1 MTIKIGLLAGE
12 PSGDNLAAGL
22 MSALRQQLGSAG
34 PVEFVGVGGPL
45 NITSSFIG

>member
-22 MSALRQQLGSAG
+22 MSALRQQLDLQGR
-34 PVEFVGVGGPL
+34 L
-45 NITSSFIG
+45 NLSVLAVLR